1 MTTPTGAPPSPGGAP
16 RNSRATEAPAAVLRV
31 PARADG
37 IELIGELRD
46 SGYRTPPAL
55 VRRADGQTLQLT
67 PLLYAVL
74 EAVDG
79 ERDLAAIAQRAGA
92 AAGRA
97 LAESDV
103 ATLITSQLLP
113 LGLLRRADGGQPE
126 VVRANPLL
134 RMRFRVAVT
143 DPATTRRITAP
154 FAALFSP
161 FVVVPVLLLFAV
173 VCWWVLMSKG
183 LASATAEAFGNPGLL
198 LLVFVLTLLSAGFHE
213 FGHAAAATRG
223 GAAPGTMGAGL
234 YLVWPAF
241 YTDVT
246 DSYRL
251 GRGGRL
257 RTDLGGLYFNTL
269 VAVVIAGIWLL
280 TRDDALLLIV
290 AGQLLMMLRQLAPI
304 VRFDGYHILA
314 DLTGVPDLFQRI
326 KPTLASLLPWRW
338 GRPENR
344 VLKPWARVV
353 ITAWVV
359 IVVPLLLV
367 TLVLLVLTLPR
378 LIATAWAGA
387 VEQQAQLAAHWGDG
401 DIGAAAVRV
410 LAILAIGIPVLGIG
424 YVLIRLVRQAATGV
438 WRKTEGRPARRAVAG
453 MLAAAIV
460 GGLAFAWW
468 PSTDTYRPVQAYER
482 GTLADAGTLLRPQ
495 GAPSG
500 PLEAGAAG
508 GTVALWPEGRDLP
521 TPENPELAMV
531 LVPQRQ
537 AAAPGDAAAGEASG
551 AEVAP
556 AWVFPFDMPEAP
568 EGDDGQALAVNTE
581 DGTVVYD
588 VAFALVWADGH
599 TVDTT
604 NEAYAFASCDGCT
617 AVAVG
622 FQVVLIVGQADVI
635 VPQNL
640 AAAAN
645 YNCIDCLTYALA
657 SQLVITLDGPLSEE
671 GAARL
676 DQLWQEIAAFAD
688 DIRNV
693 PLDELQ
699 QRLET
704 YRAQIAEIVRSD
716 PSAGAGP
723 AEGETDTGETD
734 TGETDTGETDP
745 DESGDPVDPGTTT
758 APDDG
763 DTADDGDTVNGGTET
778 GDGSATAEPGAPAVP
793 GETAAPDPGD
803 APAEP
808 TEPAPEEPAEP
819 APSTTPTPAEEATP
833 GP

>member
-1 MTTPTGAPPSPGGAP
+1 VSAPTGAPPPTGGAP
-16 RNSRATEAPAAVLRV
+16 GKSGASQAPAGDLRV
-31 PARADG
+31 PARAG
-37 IELIGELRD
+37 GVELIGELQD

-79 ERDLAAIAQRAGA
+79 RRDLTAIAERAGA
-92 AAGRA
+92 ATGRA
-97 LAESDV
+97 LADTDV

-113 LGLLRRADGGQPE
+113 LGLLRRPDGSEPE
-126 VVRANPLL
+126 VVRSNPLL

-154 FAALFSP
+154 FAALFTP
-161 FVVVPVLLLFAV
+161 FVVVPVLLLFAA

-257 RTDLGGLYFNTL
+257 RTDLGGLYFNAV
-269 VAVVIAGIWLL
+269 VAVAIGGIWLL
-280 TRDDALLLIV
+280 ARDDALLLIV

-353 ITAWVV
+353 ITAWVL
-359 IVVPLLLV
+359 IVVPLLLAA
-367 TLVLLVLTLPR
+367 LVLLVLALPR
-378 LIATAWAGA
+378 LLATAWAGA
-387 VEQQAQLAAHWGDG
+387 AEQQAQLAAHWGDG
-401 DIGAAAVRV
+401 DVAAAAVRV
-410 LAILAIGIPVLGIG
+410 LAILAIAIPVAGIA
-424 YVLIRLVRQAATGV
+424 YLLVRLLRQVIGGV
-438 WRKTEGRPARRAVAG
+438 WRKTEGNPGRRAAAG
-453 MLAAAIV
+453 LVAAAV
-460 GGLAFAWW
+460 VAGLAFAWW
-468 PSTDTYRPVQAYER
+468 PTPATYRPVQAYER
-482 GTLADAGTLLRPQ
+482 GTLADAVSFL
-495 GAPSG
+495 APLG
-500 PLEAGAAG
+500 VQTGRLEEGAAG
-508 GTVALWPEGRDLP
+508 GTVALWPEDRDLP
-521 TPENPELAMV
+521 TREDPELAMV
-531 LVPQRQ
+531 LVPQQ
-537 AAAPGDAAAGEASG
+537 AAGAAPGEAAEGDAPAGEGETPAGEA
-551 AEVAP
+551 AP
-556 AWVFPFDMPEAP
+556 AWVFPFDLPAP
-568 EGDDGQALAVNTE
+568 AEGDDSQALAVTTE
-581 DGTVVYD
+581 DGSVVYD
-588 VAFALVWADGH
+588 VAFALVWAEGG

-604 NEAYAFASCDGCT
+604 NEAYAFASCDGCA

-622 FQVVLIVGQADVI
+622 FQVVLVVGQADVV

-657 SQLVITLDGPLSEE
+657 SQLVITLDGPLSEA
-671 GAARL
+671 GRAAL
-676 DQLWQEIAAFAD
+676 DELWQEITAFAES
-688 DIRNV
+688 IRGV

-699 QRLET
+699 QRLT
-704 YRAQIAEIVRSD
+704 DYRARIAQIVQSD
-716 PSAGAGP
+716 PNAGAGP
-723 AEGETDTGETD
+723 AEGGTETEQTGEPA
-734 TGETDTGETDP
+734 DP
-745 DESGDPVDPGTTT
+745 AATSGPQP
-758 APDDG
+758 
-763 DTADDGDTVNGGTET
+763 NGGTDGGT
-778 GDGSATAEPGAPAVP
+778 GDTDGTSADPEAPTEPG
-793 GETAAPDPGD
+793 GSTEPDTTGD
-803 APAEP
+803 PAEP
-808 TEPAPEEPAEP
+808 TGDPAPQESAEP
-819 APSTTPTPAEEATP
+819 TPSPTPTVGATP
-833 GP
+833 AP